1 MTVAVVV
8 FTRDLRVRDH
18 PALSAAVASADRIVP
33 VFVFDDAVL
42 ARFGAPNRVRYLLDA
57 LADLDGSLRR
67 LGGAL
72 VVRRGAWVPTVANLV
87 AETGAT
93 AVHLGADVSALATRR
108 LAGLRR
114 AVGERVGV
122 HDHPGITV
130 VPPLAVGP
138 ASGGPGVIFT
148 PYYKRWAVAPWR
160 ALAATPAAVRLPDG
174 LDPGRLPGLG
184 ELTAG
189 VPSPDVLAG
198 GETVATERLRRWA
211 VDHLAGY
218 DSGRDDLAAA
228 STSRISADVHF
239 GCLSPLEV
247 ATRLR
252 DRPGGEPFV
261 RQLCWRD
268 FYAQLLAARPQVATG
283 DVRDA
288 RIAWVDGDEAD
299 EGFAAWAE
307 ARTGYP
313 VVDAAMRQLRA
324 EGFVHNRA
332 RMIVASFLCKDLA
345 VDWRRGAAHFLDW
358 LVDGD
363 LASNQLNWQWTAG
376 TGTDSNPS
384 RIFNPTVQSTRFD
397 PRGEYIRRWVPE
409 LGAVTGKEIHAPEPA
424 TRRRC
429 GYPDPIVDHAEAIA
443 AYKARNAG
451 LR

>member
-1 MTVAVVV
+1 MSVAVVV

-18 PALSAAVASADRIVP
+18 PALAAAVASAHAVVP
-33 VFVFDDAVL
+33 LFVFDDAVL
-42 ARFGAPNRVRYLLDA
+42 GRFGAPNRVRYLLDA
-57 LADLDGSLRR
+57 VVDLDRSLRR
-67 LGGAL
+67 LGASL
-72 VVRRGAWVPTVANLV
+72 VVRRGSWADQVAAVV
-87 AETGAT
+87 AATGAS
-93 AVHLGADVSALATRR
+93 AVHLSADVSGFASARSAR
-108 LAGLRR
+108 LRR
-114 AVGERVGV
+114 AVGERVAV
-122 HDHPGITV
+122 HLHPGVTV

-148 PYYKRWAVAPWR
+148 PYYRRWDAAPRRAVVASPASLR
-160 ALAATPAAVRLPDG
+160 LADG
-174 LDPGRLPGLG
+174 VEPGTIPELGSLRPGTL
-184 ELTAG
+184 
-189 VPSPDVLAG
+189 SPTLIAG
-198 GETVATERLRRWA
+198 GETAATQRLKLWA
-211 VDHLAGY
+211 AEHLAGY
-218 DSGRDDLAAA
+218 DDGRDDLAAA
-228 STSRISADVHF
+228 STSRISADLHF

-247 ATRLR
+247 ATLLR
-252 DRPGGEPFV
+252 DRAGGAPFV

-268 FYAQLLAARPQVATG
+268 FYAQLLTARPHVAAA

-299 EGFAAWAE
+299 EMFAAWA
-307 ARTGYP
+307 AAKTGYP
-313 VVDAAMRQLRA
+313 VVDAAMRQLLA
-324 EGFVHNRA
+324 EGFMHNRA

-397 PRGEYIRRWVPE
+397 PRGDYIRRWVPE
-409 LGAVTGKEIHAPEPA
+409 LASLGPKEIHAPSA
-424 TRRRC
+424 AARRRC

-443 AYKARNAG
+443 RYKARNAA